1 MKFQMAKLKTQ
12 IKEVITNN
20 KVQSPKETKVV
31 LAFKH
36 LDFV

>member
-1 MKFQMAKLKTQ
+1 MTNDKAQMSNKG
-12 IKEVITNN
+12 EMTNN
-20 KVQSPKETKVV
+20 KVQSPKEIKIV

>member
-1 MKFQMAKLKTQ
+1 MTKLKCQ
-12 IKEVITNN
+12 IRGEMTNN
-20 KVQSPKETKVV
+20 KVQSPKEIKIV